1 MLIHNLLRHKGR
13 TAMCITAVAIS
24 TALLVSLLS
33 VAEGIWKNAY
43 YSIESSREDI
53 LIIPETS
60 FGSGSLWGFTNG
72 HKIAD
77 DIKSDSVNI
86 SEASPMFTGLLKIEK
101 LENNA
106 DSTNEP
112 SITSSS
118 TTTVQS
124 TNDLLEIPTYPIVIS
139 IGVIPER
146 FEQFLIEDNKYNF
159 GIIEFEFKDWF
170 KIPGDP
176 HFVNNFTGPWTNE
189 ILVDEY
195 LADEYN
201 LKPGSKVN
209 LSMDEPV
216 TFTVAGIFK
225 TNLKE
230 QFFISDQFPIQG
242 IVFLHLS
249 EYQSLVNEDIIVT
262 DNRTIVVDNVKTIA
276 ISLNSDRPKGYSIDD
291 ITFGLQERYPLLK
304 FETKEE
310 QLRSLEEQNAIT
322 RVFYT
327 AISLISIIIGLLFV
341 ACIMLISVYER
352 TNEIGMLRAIGISR
366 FTIFRWVL
374 LESLLLIVIG
384 ILVGFLPG
392 YFGSEML
399 GEYISNDIGIASDLT
414 AFSAE
419 LILWSFFGMVFLG
432 LLISLIPATRASIM
446 RITDA
451 ISFVR

>member
-1 MLIHNLLRHKGR
+1 
-13 TAMCITAVAIS
+13 MCIIAVAIS
-24 TALLVSLLS
+24 SALLVSLLS
-33 VAEGIWKNAY
+33 VAEGIWQNAS

-53 LIIPETS
+53 IIIPDVS
-60 FGSGSLWGFTNG
+60 LGSGNLWGISNG

-77 DIKSDSVNI
+77 NIKGDTVNI

-101 LENNA
+101 L
-106 DSTNEP
+106 DDKVYSTPEP
-112 SITSSS
+112 STTSPS
-118 TTTVQS
+118 TLS
-124 TNDLLEIPTYPIVIS
+124 TDDPLEIPNYPIVIS

-146 FEQFLIEDNKYNF
+146 FEKFLIEDNKYNF
-159 GIIEFEFKDWF
+159 GIIEFEFMDWF
-170 KIPGDP
+170 EISGDP
-176 HFVNNFTGPWTNE
+176 HFENNFSGPWTNE

-195 LADEYN
+195 LADEYD
-201 LKPGSKVN
+201 LKAGSKVN

-230 QFFISDQFPIQG
+230 QFFISDQFQLQG

-249 EYQSLVNEDIIVT
+249 EYQSLVKEDIIIT
-262 DNRTIVVDNVKTIA
+262 DNRTIIVDNVNTIA
-276 ISLNSDRPKGYSIDD
+276 ISLNSDRPKDYLIDD
-291 ITFGLQERYPLLK
+291 ITFNLQERYPLLK

-310 QLRSLEEQNAIT
+310 QLQSLEEQNAIT
-322 RVFYT
+322 RVFYM

-374 LESLLLIVIG
+374 IESLLLIIIG
-384 ILVGFLPG
+384 IIIGFLPG
-392 YFGSEML
+392 YFGSEIL
-399 GEYISNDIGIASDLT
+399 GEYISNDIGITADLT
-414 AFSAE
+414 AFSAG
-419 LILWSFFGMVFLG
+419 LILWSFFGMLCLG

-451 ISFVR
+451 MSFVR